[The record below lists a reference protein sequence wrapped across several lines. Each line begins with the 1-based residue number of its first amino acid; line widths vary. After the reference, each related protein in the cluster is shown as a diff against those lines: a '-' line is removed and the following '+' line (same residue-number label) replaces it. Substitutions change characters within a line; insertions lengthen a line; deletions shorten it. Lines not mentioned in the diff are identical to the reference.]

1 MTYRLSLFGGAH
13 DGGVIE
19 TEDRPPERSQ
29 RVHRAGDPSRVIS
42 TTYIDTGTV
51 RRDGSLIYIAQEDS

>member
-13 DGGVIE
+13 DGGTVE
-19 TEDRPPERSQ
+19 TEDHPPERIQ
-29 RVHRAGDPSRVIS
+29 RVHRAGDPPRLIS

-51 RRDGSLIYIAQEDS
+51 KHDGSLIFIVEDE